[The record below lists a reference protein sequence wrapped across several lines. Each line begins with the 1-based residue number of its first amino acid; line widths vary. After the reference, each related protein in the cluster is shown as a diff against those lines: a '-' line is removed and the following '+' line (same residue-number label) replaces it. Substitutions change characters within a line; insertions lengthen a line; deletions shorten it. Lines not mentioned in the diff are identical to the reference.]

1 MSLVLDREKELRELR
16 KLNYQYEEQNA
27 ILSKHIDDLKGIV
40 TSLEEESNIQRN
52 NNIALIQHLESL
64 RDTLASNFVSIP
76 LPGKALLL
84 VLRLLF

>member
-1 MSLVLDREKELRELR
+1 MRELR